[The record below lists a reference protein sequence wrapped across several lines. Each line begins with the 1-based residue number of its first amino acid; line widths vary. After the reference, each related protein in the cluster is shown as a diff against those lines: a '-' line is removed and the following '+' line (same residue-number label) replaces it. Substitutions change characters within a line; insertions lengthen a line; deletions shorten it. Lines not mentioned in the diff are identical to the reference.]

1 MQNLVLVS
9 YAIYKNIFPV
19 FRSIKG
25 IIVVISVTP
34 RLKRGPG
41 MPDSHYPSCSSGK
54 ICTTENNKFLILKT
68 RISHFSHS
76 FSKIQSLQEYRC
88 ELQKCHSL
96 DEA

>member
-25 IIVVISVTP
+25 VIVVISVTP

-68 RISHFSHS
+68 WISHS